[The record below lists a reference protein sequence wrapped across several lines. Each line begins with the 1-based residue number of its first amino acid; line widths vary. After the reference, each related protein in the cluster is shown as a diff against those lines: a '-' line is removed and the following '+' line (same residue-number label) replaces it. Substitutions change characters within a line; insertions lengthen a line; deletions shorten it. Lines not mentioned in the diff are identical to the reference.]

1 MKAGKHGV
9 SAGAKALAYSEVIE
23 SRLDDALRG
32 TFPASDPYCVDTCLH
47 RRGHGAPAQ
56 RGDARPRRARRGNH
70 PDVA

>member
-23 SRLDDALRG
+23 SRLDDALQG

-47 RRGHGAPAQ
+47 RRGHGASAQ
-56 RGDARPRRARRGNH
+56 RGNGRHKRAKRGN
-70 PDVA
+70 PLDVA